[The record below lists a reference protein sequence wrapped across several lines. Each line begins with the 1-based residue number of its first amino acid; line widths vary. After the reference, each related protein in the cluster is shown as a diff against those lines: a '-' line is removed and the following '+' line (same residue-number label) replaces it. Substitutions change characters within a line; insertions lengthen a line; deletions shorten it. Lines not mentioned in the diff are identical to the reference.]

1 MNIILINIYLIL
13 IITIKKLLNK
23 YVINTNSK
31 LNNNNYIL
39 KVYYFKVVLKLIL
52 F

>member
-13 IITIKKLLNK
+13 IITIKMLLNK
-23 YVINTNSK
+23 YVFNTNSK